1 MKIYKMLV
9 HWGIMLTVPTA
20 IALAVFKPQ
29 NEDDQRAMLE
39 AKYKD
44 DIDRQR
50 KNRAKIMDLL
60 RPASDSSE
68 GKVKS
73 DEFTD
78 RVMRGDRAT
87 RPEWVKRFE

>member
-20 IALAVFKPQ
+20 IALTVFKPLD
-29 NEDDQRAMLE
+29 EDGQRAMLE

-44 DIDRQR
+44 DIDRQK
-50 KNRAKIMDLL
+50 KNRSKIMDLL
-60 RPASDSSE
+60 RPSSDTSE
-68 GKVKS
+68 GKARS

-78 RVMRGDRAT
+78 RVMKGDPAT
-87 RPEWVKRFE
+87 RPAWVKRFE